1 MAGRFRGSRLFHR
14 HGRWALFAS
23 AIALLAV
30 AACQPLPRPFQ
41 PDDKRLNAADFARLG
56 TRGGIIVAVPALE
69 YQANAERLAG
79 LVAAALRDRDI
90 PAIAGPQDHSNRY
103 VLSGNARTETR
114 VGETVAIS
122 GIWRLIDP
130 RGQDVM
136 QFAVAQPVD
145 QESWRNGEVATL
157 ALLADR
163 VAAEMATQFARPS
176 PAPQT
181 AIATPT
187 ARVTIWSI
195 GGLTDERS
203 GALNTITQTALRA
216 RGITVVGADD
226 PDALVLSGWVDRDTN
241 GADTE
246 RIVIEWTVL
255 RPNGEEVGI
264 MSQSNVVAVGD
275 FERYWTDVAPIIA
288 SAAAD
293 GLIEMLSAR

>member
-1 MAGRFRGSRLFHR
+1 MAGRFRGSRLLHR
-14 HGRWALFAS
+14 HGRRALIAS

-69 YQANAERLAG
+69 HQANAERLAS

-90 PAIAGPQDHSNRY
+90 PAIAGLQDLSNRY
-103 VLSGNARTETR
+103 VLNGNARTETR

-163 VAAEMATQFARPS
+163 VATEMARQFARPS
-176 PAPQT
+176 PSPQT

-275 FERYWTDVAPIIA
+275 FERYWNDVAPIIA